1 MGRLFTT
8 RRSQWSPGLAAAGAS
23 IGIAAALGFSLG
35 VRHWAAYLGLFVALL
50 LLSALAGR
58 RAVPQLDDTLPPKTR
73 DKRPR
78 LPQAAP
84 TYDLAKDQSTDNQKY
99 LM

>member
-1 MGRLFTT
+1 MGRLLTT
-8 RRSQWSPGLAAAGAS
+8 RRSRWPPGMAAAGAS
-23 IGIAAALGFSLG
+23 IGVAAAVGLSLG
-35 VRHWAAYLGLFVALL
+35 VRHWAAYLGLFLALL

-58 RAVPQLDDTLPPKTR
+58 RAAPTADDTLPPKLR

-78 LPQAAP
+78 LPQGTPA
-84 TYDLAKDQSTDNQKY
+84 YDLAKDQSTDNQKY